1 MPCLNPLFYS
11 IGCLLGN
18 PGRRGYFFGVGGN
31 FFNYDQIA
39 FLIRTG
45 QGQLGGV
52 LNLAAQYLDRL
63 TAFLQLVFSGTGLIC
78 DELAADL
85 SLLADK
91 ARLKPPVAPLPA
103 P

>member
-1 MPCLNPLFYS
+1 SFLLNW
-11 IGCLLGN
+11 LLVGQSWP
-18 PGRRGYFFGVGGN
+18 PGVFFRRGGN

-39 FLIRTG
+39 LLIRTG

-52 LNLAAQYLDRL
+52 LNLATQYLDRL

-85 SLLADK
+85 RCWQTKLA
-91 ARLKPPVAPLPA
+91 
-103 P
+103 